1 MCWKLGPALAT
12 GNCVIIKPS
21 EFTPLTVLRMCS
33 LIKEAGFPP
42 GVVNVVTGFGN
53 TVGKA
58 ISEHMRID
66 KVAFTGSTFV
76 GRRIMEA
83 AARSNLKDV
92 TLELGG
98 KSPNIVFEDADL
110 GLAVDCL
117 ARGILCALK
126 FMPIVWCRCLRRRF
140 AFSWNHGQTC
150 CAGSRIFVHSRIYDE
165 FLKRFTEATKSLT
178 GKAGDPFAED
188 TCQCP
193 QVSENQFHV
202 SCHIFP

>member
-42 GVVNVVTGFGN
+42 GVVNVVTGFGS
-53 TVGKA
+53 TVGKV
-58 ISEHMRID
+58 ISEHMGID

-110 GLAVDCL
+110 SLAVDCL

-126 FMPIVWCRCLRRRF
+126 VKPIALVSLLMEKICL
-140 AFSWNHGQTC
+140 
-150 CAGSRIFVHSRIYDE
+150 
-165 FLKRFTEATKSLT
+165 
-178 GKAGDPFAED
+178 
-188 TCQCP
+188 
-193 QVSENQFHV
+193 
-202 SCHIFP
+202 